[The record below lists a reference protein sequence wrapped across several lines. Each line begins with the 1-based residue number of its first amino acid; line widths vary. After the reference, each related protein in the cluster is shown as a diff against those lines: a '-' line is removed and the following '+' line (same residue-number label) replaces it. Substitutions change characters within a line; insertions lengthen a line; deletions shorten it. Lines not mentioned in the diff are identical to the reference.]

1 LVPLENSLIRLFNGL
16 IFYLLLPLA
25 MTLFA
30 WKAAVFPAWGSALLC
45 VAVGVIASHG
55 GPSVLEVVDDFDGDT
70 LRAVYTVRFDRSH
83 LRAACIP
90 EEVQARHRHFQ
101 TELDLINARFR
112 RAKEDY
118 ERWQS
123 EKPKSG

>member
-1 LVPLENSLIRLFNGL
+1 VSIVRAPTLVPLENSLIRLFNGL

-70 LRAVYTVRFDRSH
+70 FRAVYTVRFAQVIYVLH
-83 LRAACIP
+83 A
-90 EEVQARHRHFQ
+90 FQ
-101 TELDLINARFR
+101 
-112 RAKEDY
+112 K
-118 ERWQS
+118 
-123 EKPKSG
+123 KSKRGIATSKLNWT